1 MVYQIVLLMCGHLL
15 QVVQDKNTFDCHP
28 GGKLFGRVGIQ
39 GSTPLWNV
47 PTSSANTSKD
57 QVSDSP

>member
-1 MVYQIVLLMCGHLL
+1 MVYQIVLLMCGNLL

-47 PTSSANTSKD
+47 PSI
-57 QVSDSP
+57 